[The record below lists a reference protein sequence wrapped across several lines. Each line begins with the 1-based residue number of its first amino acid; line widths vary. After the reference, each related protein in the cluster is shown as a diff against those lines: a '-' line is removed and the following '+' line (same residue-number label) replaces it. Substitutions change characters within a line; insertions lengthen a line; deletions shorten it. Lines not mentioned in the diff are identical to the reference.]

1 MFRHP
6 KASVNVHFSA
16 SKTLISA
23 GKRQIVGIS
32 KTCAGIRTFL
42 QPVPETNPLDGQTGL
57 VTGPDSG

>member
-42 QPVPETNPLDGQTGL
+42 QPVPETIPWMGKQG
-57 VTGPDSG
+57 S